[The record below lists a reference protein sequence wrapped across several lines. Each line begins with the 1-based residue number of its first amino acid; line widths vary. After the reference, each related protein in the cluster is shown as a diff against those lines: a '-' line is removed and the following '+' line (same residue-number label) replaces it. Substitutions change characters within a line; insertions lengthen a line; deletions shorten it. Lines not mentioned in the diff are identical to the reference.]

1 MVKQHLSTGLKTSAK
16 QKPESVAPTDIT
28 VNGER
33 NAAAIPAPMIN
44 VGTVLFARV
53 VPQKNVY
60 AKTEPATELILAN
73 KTKGGFITMGI
84 VFVIPDTRKIM
95 AFAGGPI

>member
-16 QKPESVAPTDIT
+16 QKPESVAPTDII
-28 VNGER
+28 VNGEK

-53 VPQKNVY
+53 VPQKNVSV
-60 AKTEPATELILAN
+60 KTEPATELILAK